1 MNIRS
6 TALVHSTLRQHQT
19 SIGKRRGWINAR
31 GRSGEKGQ
39 IATVVPAV
47 QSHAKSS
54 IALLAAVVNAGTLTG
69 QDQYV

>member
-1 MNIRS
+1 MPVPGI
-6 TALVHSTLRQHQT
+6 ALWGCR
-19 SIGKRRGWINAR
+19 
-31 GRSGEKGQ
+31 Q